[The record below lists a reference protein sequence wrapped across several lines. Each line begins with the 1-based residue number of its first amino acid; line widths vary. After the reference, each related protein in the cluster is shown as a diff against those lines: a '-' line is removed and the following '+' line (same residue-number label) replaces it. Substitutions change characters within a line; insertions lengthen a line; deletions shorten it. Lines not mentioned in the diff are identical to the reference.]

1 MNLNNELKIGIV
13 VLAATIIA
21 FFGFRFMRDEPLL
34 SSVNILNTK
43 FNSVEGLVR
52 GSSVYMK
59 GFKVGSVRQLQYLP
73 DEDSVLVVISITEP
87 IQVTEGSYA
96 QLASPDFLG
105 SATIQIIKSRKAE
118 VIEWEGFIPGRKK
131 SGVLE
136 AFSSEGAS
144 MADSVQVTLELVN
157 ELLRGMNDLENGA
170 ASDIEATVSNFKS
183 FSDVLEEVITTR
195 KTEIDSMILATNN
208 TMQNLSTLSDSSSA
222 DVEALLSNLEAFSAD
237 LDELSASL
245 EESSQS
251 LESIL
256 AKMDAGEGSL
266 AKMLNDPSLYNN
278 LDSLTF
284 NLNELIQNIQDNPKE
299 YLKHMRL
306 IEIF

>member
-13 VLAATIIA
+13 VITATIIA
-21 FFGFRFMRDEPLL
+21 FFGFRFMRDEPLF
-34 SSVNILNTK
+34 SSVNILYTK
-43 FNSVEGLVR
+43 YESVEGLIR

-59 GFKVGSVRQLQYLP
+59 GFKVGSVRQLQYIP
-73 DEDSVLVVISITEP
+73 EEDSVLVVISITEP
-87 IQVTEGSYA
+87 IQVTKGSYA
-96 QLASPDFLG
+96 LLASPDFLG
-105 SATIQIIKSRKAE
+105 SATIKIMKSRNSE
-118 VIEWEGFIPGRKK
+118 IVEWEGFIPGRKK
-131 SGVLE
+131 TGILD

-144 MADSVQVTLELVN
+144 MADSVQVTLDLAN
-157 ELLRGMNDLENGA
+157 NLLRSMNDIEKGA
-170 ASDIEATVSNFKS
+170 ASDIKSTVSNFKS
-183 FSDVLEEVITTR
+183 FSEVLENVITSR
-195 KTEIDSMILATNN
+195 KHEIDSMIVATNT
-208 TMQNLSTLSDSSSA
+208 TMQNLSSLSDSSSE
-222 DVEALLSNLEAFSAD
+222 DVSALLSNLEAFSAD

-245 EESSQS
+245 EQSSQS

-256 AKMDAGEGSL
+256 SKMDTGEGTL

>member
-13 VLAATIIA
+13 VLTATIIA
-21 FFGFRFMRDEPLL
+21 FFGFRFMRDEPLF

-43 FNSVEGLVR
+43 YESVEGLIR

-73 DEDSVLVVISITEP
+73 EEDSVLVVISITEP
-87 IQVTEGSYA
+87 IQVTKGSYA
-96 QLASPDFLG
+96 LLASPDFLG
-105 SATIQIIKSRKAE
+105 SATIQIMKSRNSE
-118 VIEWEGFIPGRKK
+118 IVEWEGFIPGKK
-131 SGVLE
+131 KTGILD

-144 MADSVQVTLELVN
+144 MADSVQVTLDLVN
-157 ELLRGMNDLENGA
+157 NLLRGMNEIENGA
-170 ASDIEATVSNFKS
+170 ASDIKSTVSNFKS
-183 FSDVLEEVITTR
+183 FSEVLENVITSR
-195 KTEIDSMILATNN
+195 KHEIDSMIVATNT
-208 TMQNLSTLSDSSSA
+208 TMQNLSSLSDSSSE
-222 DVEALLSNLEAFSAD
+222 DVSALLSNLEAFSAD

-245 EESSQS
+245 EQSSQS

-256 AKMDAGEGSL
+256 SKMDTGDGTLS
-266 AKMLNDPSLYNN
+266 KMLNDPSLYNN

-284 NLNELIQNIQDNPKE
+284 NLNELIQNIQENPKD